1 MVRRIHVLAG
11 VFVAPLLFVAALT
24 GLFYAAAPTAE
35 AWVYRHAMNATPGI
49 PAQSLEAQ
57 AEVAQAVH
65 PNLPLSGMQVSEDAS
80 TTTRVL
86 FSDPSLPGASYK
98 RAVFVDPGSLEIRG
112 DLVQYGSSQ
121 ALPLRTWISE
131 GHRSLW
137 LGEPGRIYSET
148 AASWLGAITLAG
160 AWVWCSRR
168 RRLAAASHAR
178 KPGARRRLEKLHSRL
193 GLRLLPGFLFL
204 TVTGL
209 TWSMVAGG
217 TIVELRAQ
225 LNWLDP
231 KPATSLSAS
240 EASTS
245 NSAHSEHRDHAENSG
260 HEGHSNHSLHEGHAA
275 QEVVTSQNTAVVDTV
290 VHAARDEGLSGL
302 LDVTAPADSTSAW
315 VVKEARQP
323 WRFSNDAISIDGSTG
338 AVVDKVEA
346 SHWPLAAR
354 LSNWLIQLHMG
365 MLFGWINQLALA
377 MVAAGLLA
385 IICLGYR
392 MWWMRGRDKG
402 FGSLPFAGQW
412 KKTSPLAR
420 TVVVILLIAYS
431 LLAPLFGL
439 SLLAFLLIDV
449 ASRQTRRLLKHRSEA
464 KPAQ

>member
-1 MVRRIHVLAG
+1 MAFLSP
-11 VFVAPLLFVAALT
+11 PLLFLAALT
-24 GLFYAAAPTAE
+24 GLFYAVTPTAE
-35 AWVYRHAMNATPGI
+35 AWVYRDAMHANPGI
-49 PAQSLEAQ
+49 PAQSLESQ
-57 AEVAQAVH
+57 AEVAQALH
-65 PNLPLSGMQVSEDAS
+65 PELAISGMQVSDDES

-86 FSDPSLPGASYK
+86 FTDPAFPGSSYK

-137 LGEPGRIYSET
+137 MGEPGRVYSET

-160 AWVWCSRR
+160 AWVWWSRR
-168 RRLAAASHAR
+168 RRLAASARTR

-193 GLRLLPGFLFL
+193 GLWLLPGFLFL

-209 TWSMVAGG
+209 TWSMVAGA
-217 TIVELRAQ
+217 TIGDLRAE
-225 LNWLDP
+225 LNWLEP

-240 EASTS
+240 STS
-245 NSAHSEHRDHAENSG
+245 VLNNDHSEHTAHAEHSG
-260 HEGHSNHSLHEGHAA
+260 HGAHEEHSNHSLHEGHAA
-275 QEVVTSQNTAVVDTV
+275 HDIVASQSSAVVDTV
-290 VHAARDEGLSGL
+290 VHAARAEGLSGL
-302 LDVTAPADSTSAW
+302 LDVTVPAGSNSAW

-323 WRFSNDAISIDGSTG
+323 WTFSNDAVSIDGSTG

-346 SHWPLAAR
+346 DQWPIAAR
-354 LSNWLIQLHMG
+354 LSNWMIQLHMG

-377 MVAAGLLA
+377 MVAAGLLD

-402 FGSLPFAGQW
+402 FGSLPTAGQW
-412 KKTSPLAR
+412 KKASPLAR

-439 SLLAFLLIDV
+439 SLLAFVLIDV
-449 ASRQTRRLLKHRSEA
+449 AFAQARHLLQLRSEA
-464 KPAQ
+464 TATQ

>member
-11 VFVAPLLFVAALT
+11 IFVAPLLFVAALT

-35 AWVYRHAMNATPGI
+35 AWVYRHVMNATPGI

-65 PNLPLSGMQVSEDAS
+65 PDLPLSGMQVSEDAS

-160 AWVWCSRR
+160 AWVWWSRR

-178 KPGARRRLEKLHSRL
+178 KPGARRRLDNLHSRL
-193 GLRLLPGFLFL
+193 GLWLLPGFLFL

-217 TIVELRAQ
+217 TIGELRAQ
-225 LNWLDP
+225 LNWLEP

-260 HEGHSNHSLHEGHAA
+260 HEGHSSHSLHEGHAA
-275 QEVVTSQNTAVVDTV
+275 HEMVSSQSTAVVDTV
-290 VHAARDEGLSGL
+290 VHAARAEGLSGL

-323 WRFSNDAISIDGSTG
+323 WRFSNDAVSIDGSTG

-346 SHWPLAAR
+346 DQWPIAAR
-354 LSNWLIQLHMG
+354 LSNWMIQLHMG

-402 FGSLPFAGQW
+402 FGSLPTAGQW
-412 KKTSPLAR
+412 KKASPLAR

-439 SLLAFLLIDV
+439 SLLAFVLVDV
-449 ASRQTRRLLKHRSEA
+449 AFAQARHLLQLRSEA
-464 KPAQ
+464 TATQ